1 MLWNV
6 VGTVAVVVPSS
17 ISPVDWSVIVAA
29 LIIVKLEA
37 KRIIAIVIAVT
48 VSPLAVDDL
57 ETNKGEDTLI
67 MPIK

>member
-6 VGTVAVVVPSS
+6 VGTVAVVVPFS
-17 ISPVDWSVIVAA
+17 ISPGWLVSDCCA

-37 KRIIAIVIAVT
+37 KRIIAIAIAVT

-57 ETNKGEDTLI
+57 ETNKGETTLI